1 MFTKEGGTKDLNLQR
16 IRSRAYDY
24 NKTIVKVYGFGD
36 NKKIKVTL
44 MNCVKSK
51 DIEIDKNLSSERGK
65 VNTSK
70 LDENLSRT
78 KNKIFELAYCNKWD
92 YFFTGTLN
100 PNKHDRTDLELFHKQ
115 LTQFI
120 RDTNKKYNC
129 KIKFLFVPELHSD
142 RKSWHIHGF
151 LQGVP
156 DNILSQFKIG
166 DKMGKVIA
174 EKVQNG
180 EIVYNW
186 LDYSKKFGFCDLE
199 PIKNHEA
206 VSKYITKYINKE
218 LATSVTELNAH
229 QYYHSRGL
237 QMATKIKEGSM
248 LWDNTTPSFQN
259 DYCKIAWIDYSENA
273 LNEILHSFI

>member
-36 NKKIKVTL
+36 NKIIKVTL

-156 DNILSQFKIG
+156 DNLLSQFKIG

>member
-1 MFTKEGGTKDLNLQR
+1 MFTMEGGTKDLNLQR

-156 DNILSQFKIG
+156 DNLLSQFKIG

>member
-1 MFTKEGGTKDLNLQR
+1 MFIKEGGTKDLNLQR

-156 DNILSQFKIG
+156 DNLLSQFKIG

>member
-1 MFTKEGGTKDLNLQR
+1 MFAKEGGTKDLNLQR

-151 LQGVP
+151 LQGLP
-156 DNILSQFKIG
+156 NNLLSQFEIG

-186 LDYSKKFGFCDLE
+186 IDYSKKFGFCDLE

-248 LWDNTTPSFQN
+248 IWDNTTPSFQN

>member
-1 MFTKEGGTKDLNLQR
+1 MSLQK

-44 MNCVKSK
+44 MNCVKNK
-51 DIEIDKNLSSERGK
+51 DIEIDKVLSSERGK
-65 VNTSK
+65 VNTGK

-156 DNILSQFKIG
+156 DNLLSQFKIG

-180 EIVYNW
+180 EIIYNW
-186 LDYSKKFGFCDLE
+186 IDYSKKFGFCDLE

-206 VSKYITKYINKE
+206 VSKYITKYIRKE

-248 LWDNTTPSFQN
+248 IWDNTTPSFQN

>member
-24 NKTIVKVYGFGD
+24 NKTIVKVYGLGD

-51 DIEIDKNLSSERGK
+51 DIEIDKNISSERGK

-156 DNILSQFKIG
+156 DNLLSQFKIG

-248 LWDNTTPSFQN
+248 IWDNTTPSFQN

>member
-1 MFTKEGGTKDLNLQR
+1 MFIKEGGTKDLNLQR

-156 DNILSQFKIG
+156 DNLLSQFKIG

-248 LWDNTTPSFQN
+248 IWDNTTPSFQN

>member
-156 DNILSQFKIG
+156 DNLLSQFKIG

-248 LWDNTTPSFQN
+248 IWDNTTPSFQN

>member
-156 DNILSQFKIG
+156 DNLLSQFKIG

-259 DYCKIAWIDYSENA
+259 DYCKIAWINYSENA

>member
-156 DNILSQFKIG
+156 DNLLSQFKIG

-206 VSKYITKYINKE
+206 VSNYITKYINKE

>member
-156 DNILSQFKIG
+156 DNLLSQFKIG

-237 QMATKIKEGSM
+237 QMAIKIKEGSM